1 MRRSRFVRG
10 LVASGLTSIALL
22 AIGAGPAAAAGA
34 TVVSGSQ
41 SAPVASCG
49 GQTSLGTFVM
59 SGDLIGCW
67 YTDTAD
73 VRSSSSG
80 GTAVFS
86 GTEHFVGCID
96 ANHNSACGTGD
107 PTGTWHTT
115 FTFSAKFDAAGHE
128 IHGRCH
134 HPIVSGTGGFAHA
147 SGVIS
152 FHDIVN
158 GTVVTSRYSGPV
170 SL

>member
-1 MRRSRFVRG
+1 MRHRFVRR
-10 LVASGLTSIALL
+10 LVACGMASIAVL

-34 TVVSGSQ
+34 TVVSGAQ
-41 SAPVASCG
+41 SAPVTSCG
-49 GQTSLGTFVM
+49 GQTSLATFVM
-59 SGDLIGCW
+59 SGDLVGCW
-67 YTDTAD
+67 YTDTASP
-73 VRSSSSG
+73 RSLSKNG
-80 GTAVFS
+80 GVFT

-96 ANHNSACGTGD
+96 ANHDGSCGGAD

-115 FTFSAKFDAAGHE
+115 FTFSAKFDAAGNE

-134 HPIVSGTGGFAHA
+134 HPIVSGTGAFAHV